1 MEYVRG
7 GTLQREL
14 DERVALA
21 PDFVAAI
28 VAQVAEAL
36 SAAHGHG
43 VVHRDLKP
51 SNLLLTTEEGGSML
65 AKVADFGIAKALK
78 ADLGAD
84 LPEDTTGG
92 FMLGSPPYMSPEQM
106 AGEAASAEGDLW
118 SLAVIA
124 YEATTGKLPFPG
136 RSFAELLA
144 SLAGGRFEPPS
155 ALRPGLPRA
164 LDAWFKRALAREPA
178 RRFRSAREMADAL
191 RDAAPDVNAPPSGR
205 WASRILGL
213 AGIFTP
219 ASTRAWPAR

>member
-1 MEYVRG
+1 
-7 GTLQREL
+7 
-14 DERVALA
+14 
-21 PDFVAAI
+21 
-28 VAQVAEAL
+28 
-36 SAAHGHG
+36 

-51 SNLLLTTEEGGSML
+51 SNLLLTTDDGGCLL

-78 ADLGAD
+78 TDLGAD

-144 SLAGGRFEPPS
+144 SLAGGRFEAPS
-155 ALRPGLPRA
+155 AVRPGLPRA
-164 LDAWFKRALAREPA
+164 IDAWFKRALAREPA

-191 RDAAPDVNAPPSGR
+191 REAAAEAKAPASGR
-205 WASRILGL
+205 WTSRILGL

-219 ASTRAWPAR
+219 ASARAFPAR